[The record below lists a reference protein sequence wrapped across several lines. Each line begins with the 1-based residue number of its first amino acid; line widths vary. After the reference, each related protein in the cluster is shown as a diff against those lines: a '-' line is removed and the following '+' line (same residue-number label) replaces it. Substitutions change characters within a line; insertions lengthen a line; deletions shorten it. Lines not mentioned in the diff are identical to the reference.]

1 MNQDKFT
8 IQLDAK
14 AENFA
19 AVADSVRELGTA
31 LKSAA
36 PDLDALKRALESLSG
51 VARVSAT
58 LTETAKTASK
68 LADEFLKI
76 ERATRDVRRGVT
88 ELDEELN
95 GARITAGS
103 LGDAMDRLRSDF
115 VGIKDAAES
124 AAMVVDRS
132 AVSFRNSAEQLT
144 ALLGGARSAG
154 LSLRGLGQEADIA
167 GDRAERVGREAIAAR
182 GGLAQAARAGEIA
195 ASAMAELAD
204 EVNDASNALDD
215 LKSKSLAADKGLQGS
230 SESGDG
236 MSLSMI
242 GMAVALETVGDAL
255 SAVGESS
262 VNVGAGVGDAG
273 DEADGAGFKF
283 NEMALAGVGA
293 GVAMAGLAVAMEA
306 AKAAIGFAT
315 QATAEY
321 LTMTRQGQNDIAVFS
336 FNVQEL
342 KNAIGESVTETG
354 LFRDGFD
361 GLIGAVDDLT
371 VIIPPLVETLDNYYR
386 VASLVWESTEGIR
399 GAMDTVGYY
408 INRTINPAAGLFHIY
423 DALAPAAGLVNDE
436 INRMGDELRETEQ
449 ALENQITVIPDLTS
463 VWADASAAISGA
475 REATGTFAEQWNS
488 LRDLLFGDSGE
499 VEITPVASRG
509 GGTSARDQDAEEQR
523 AKALVQINELKDA
536 NLEAMAR
543 VAEIEENDRLKTLA
557 GIELEKQARLD
568 LIEETEAA
576 REAAREAAAEAA
588 EAQAEQ
594 EAALI
599 EERKAEI
606 ASYTDFAK
614 QGYADVTASLAN
626 SIATSE
632 LAFGKSSKGASK
644 ALGDSLISVGQAAK
658 AAAVIKGIGDPATG
672 FFPNP
677 LGAAAMFVAGTAAV
691 NLGRVFGGG
700 KEDSIAAP
708 RELPDAAPQ
717 TQSRTSNNYF
727 NFPNSFVGNNDQLAR
742 TIASVMNQGR
752 RNGVE

>member
-58 LTETAKTASK
+58 LTETAQTAGR
-68 LADEFLKI
+68 LTDEFVRMD
-76 ERATRDVRRGVT
+76 RAARDVRRGVVD
-88 ELDEELN
+88 LDEELN

-103 LGDAMDRLRSDF
+103 LADAMGRLRAGSVRLEDALDSSS
-115 VGIKDAAES
+115 DAADDTTSSMRAAS
-124 AAMVVDRS
+124 AGIDD
-132 AVSFRNSAEQLT
+132 L
-144 ALLGGARSAG
+144 ARSA
-154 LSLRGLGQEADIA
+154 
-167 GDRAERVGREAIAAR
+167 DRAEEQLDELGE
-182 GGLAQAARAGEIA
+182 QAKRTD
-195 ASAMAELAD
+195 AETR
-204 EVNDASNALDD
+204 N
-215 LKSKSLAADKGLQGS
+215 
-230 SESGDG
+230 
-236 MSLSMI
+236 
-242 GMAVALETVGDAL
+242 
-255 SAVGESS
+255 
-262 VNVGAGVGDAG
+262 VGDAG
-273 DEADGAGFKF
+273 ASAGDGMQMAAVAGAAAAGA
-283 NEMALAGVGA
+283 MAALAI
-293 GVAMAGLAVAMEA
+293 AMEA
-306 AKAAIGFAT
+306 VKVGFEFAKGAVG
-315 QATAEY
+315 EY
-321 LTMTRQGQNDIAVFS
+321 MAMTRQGQNDIAVFS

-423 DALAPAAGLVNDE
+423 DALAPAAELVNDE
-436 INRMGDELRETEQ
+436 INRMGNELRETEQ

-463 VWADASAAISGA
+463 VWSDASAAISGA

-509 GGTSARDQDAEEQR
+509 GGTSARDQDAEDQR

-606 ASYTDFAK
+606 AGYTDFAK

-644 ALGDSLISVGQAAK
+644 ALGDSLINVGQAAK
-658 AAAVIKGIGDPATG
+658 AAAVIKGIGDPSTG